1 VGTEIQLICYLLYP
15 FPACKEYACTIE
27 DILSRRTRL
36 AYLNKDAALA
46 AIPMVANIMTQELGW
61 TADIKAEQIAA
72 ATKYVN
78 SYAGRI
84 PDNKETVLR
93 QGSYKNV
100 VELFN
105 AIDTD
110 GSGFLD
116 RTEVGELASILG
128 INLSDDDLT
137 AAFNQMDQNG
147 NDRVDLQ
154 EFEAWFNNSN
164 ECKFYQKLSQELSLE
179 NLKLMGGG
187 TLLG

>member
-1 VGTEIQLICYLLYP
+1 
-15 FPACKEYACTIE
+15 
-27 DILSRRTRL
+27 L

-46 AIPMVANIMTQELGW
+46 AVPMVADIMTKELGW
-61 TADIKAEQIAA
+61 TADVKAEQIAA

-78 SYAGRI
+78 SYGGRI
-84 PDNKETVLR
+84 PDNKERTLR
-93 QGSYKNV
+93 EGSYKNIE
-100 VELFN
+100 ELFN

-116 RTEVGELASILG
+116 RTEVGELAYVLDIT
-128 INLSDDDLT
+128 LSNEELT

-154 EFEAWFNNSN
+154 EFEAWFNTSN
-164 ECKFYQKLSQELSLE
+164 DCAFYQKLSQELSLE
-179 NLKLMGGG
+179 KLKTMGGG